1 MPNISSNRTPLNR
14 NQPSTDRLRP
24 AAGAASSSSAKD
36 PLWVGGL
43 RAKDSRNVFTLL
55 TKACLRGVVQGFSQ
69 WRSGSRR
76 GRHGLALI

>member
-24 AAGAASSSSAKD
+24 AAGAASSSSVKD

-43 RAKDSRNVFTLL
+43 RAKGSRNVFTLL
-55 TKACLRGVVQGFSQ
+55 TKACFCVVLFRVFHNGVLVQGGADMA
-69 WRSGSRR
+69 W
-76 GRHGLALI
+76 L